1 MLYVPIDNFNNV
13 CVEKL
18 NTDIIRVYDSVNIN
32 QENNYTDYN
41 TSNHYNSYTS
51 SIVLTSQPTCIN
63 SDELTNDIYYRND
76 LSHILV
82 IFFIMAFII
91 FYIPYKL
98 IMRFYRKGR

>member
-1 MLYVPIDNFNNV
+1 MLYVPIDDFNNV

-18 NTDIIRVYDSVNIN
+18 NTDIIRVYHSVNIN

-41 TSNHYNSYTS
+41 SSNHYTSYQS
-51 SIVLTSQPTCIN
+51 SIVLTTQPSCV
-63 SDELTNDIYYRND
+63 DQEQLTNDIYYRND

-82 IFFIMAFII
+82 VFFIMAFFI